1 MEHDFEGVG
10 EPRSKEIIEG
20 GLERK
25 IPGWVSMQEG
35 KNKISTHTCRPL
47 PSG

>member
-1 MEHDFEGVG
+1 VEHDFEGVG

-20 GLERK
+20 GLERN
-25 IPGWVSMQEG
+25 IPGWVRKKEG
-35 KNKISTHTCRPL
+35 RNIISSHIRIPL